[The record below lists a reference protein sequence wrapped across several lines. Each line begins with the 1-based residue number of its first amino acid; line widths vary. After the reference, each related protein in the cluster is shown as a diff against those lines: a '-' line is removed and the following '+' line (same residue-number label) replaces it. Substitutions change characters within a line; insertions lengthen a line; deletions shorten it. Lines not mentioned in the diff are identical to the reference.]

1 MRKKPTPTSRSH
13 SCAVAARSPCAAG
26 ESLHSATLTLPG
38 AFQNPLGIGPP
49 SAEEIPSMSP
59 ASSRYQRS
67 RSSQT
72 LQDHPEDD
80 PPQGAQPDP
89 ETLSDSSLAC
99 EILSQQPRNKTWSA
113 SETAAAASLT
123 AGHRQP
129 SCREQLDR
137 AVHQTTRVGLTRCCV
152 MFGSG
157 HHVASALA
165 DAVGATN
172 DEFLLLSSSWLA
184 AHQQPISITRRQ
196 TPSTRYMRAKQTIP
210 CQHKGICELS
220 R

>member
-113 SETAAAASLT
+113 SAVCFLSVGLALCVRGWQLVHARSSRRVASRPDEHLEECLRSLT
-123 AGHRQP
+123 R
-129 SCREQLDR
+129 QLDIPFLR
-137 AVHQTTRVGLTRCCV
+137 LHPQDPFDELGPQPLRIEHIGPPDADDRPSRVL
-152 MFGSG
+152 
-157 HHVASALA
+157 
-165 DAVGATN
+165 
-172 DEFLLLSSSWLA
+172 
-184 AHQQPISITRRQ
+184 Q
-196 TPSTRYMRAKQTIP
+196 
-210 CQHKGICELS
+210 
-220 R
+220 

>member
-1 MRKKPTPTSRSH
+1 MSDPGGRGRTRKQPTPPSRSH

-72 LQDHPEDD
+72 LQDQPEDD

-89 ETLSDSSLAC
+89 ETLSDSSLAR
-99 EILSQQPRNKTWSA
+99 EILSQQPRNKTRSA
-113 SETAAAASLT
+113 SPRLFPFSDGRLSPQGDQPEHLVAYEVRRGHDDFSSLGRST
-123 AGHRQP
+123 WSQCSDDDGIPR
-129 SCREQLDR
+129 
-137 AVHQTTRVGLTRCCV
+137 GL
-152 MFGSG
+152 
-157 HHVASALA
+157 A
-165 DAVGATN
+165 
-172 DEFLLLSSSWLA
+172 
-184 AHQQPISITRRQ
+184 Q
-196 TPSTRYMRAKQTIP
+196 
-210 CQHKGICELS
+210 
-220 R
+220 

>member
-13 SCAVAARSPCAAG
+13 SCAAAPRSPCAAG
-26 ESLHSATLTLPG
+26 ESLHSPTLTLPG

-99 EILSQQPRNKTWSA
+99 EILSQQPRNKTWGA
-113 SETAAAASLT
+113 SNAVPGTTPRWEYWLSQYSYLRPRTSGGLFNYAVPNTAALHRS
-123 AGHRQP
+123 AG
-129 SCREQLDR
+129 
-137 AVHQTTRVGLTRCCV
+137 AGTVVGIVTET
-152 MFGSG
+152 GND
-157 HHVASALA
+157 ALA
-165 DAVGATN
+165 T
-172 DEFLLLSSSWLA
+172 LLLGDLRLSVHMRPALASSQSL
-184 AHQQPISITRRQ
+184 RRP
-196 TPSTRYMRAKQTIP
+196 PS
-210 CQHKGICELS
+210 
-220 R
+220 

>member
-1 MRKKPTPTSRSH
+1 MKAIISDVGGRVPMRKKPTPTSRSH
-13 SCAVAARSPCAAG
+13 SCAAAPRSPCAAG
-26 ESLHSATLTLPG
+26 ESLHSPTLTLPG

-99 EILSQQPRNKTWSA
+99 EILSQQPRNKTWGA
-113 SETAAAASLT
+113 SKRAPARFWDMGESFSL
-123 AGHRQP
+123 RFKQDKQSQRP
-129 SCREQLDR
+129 W
-137 AVHQTTRVGLTRCCV
+137 
-152 MFGSG
+152 F
-157 HHVASALA
+157 ALA
-165 DAVGATN
+165 
-172 DEFLLLSSSWLA
+172 
-184 AHQQPISITRRQ
+184 
-196 TPSTRYMRAKQTIP
+196 
-210 CQHKGICELS
+210 
-220 R
+220 